1 VIIPLMAAKTSV
13 CWNPILYIV
22 MNPQVFHS
30 SFYSFFLLLC
40 LCCCCCNCNFLVFS
54 ITLFYFLLLFVYD
67 VFFVVG
73 GFSICFLLFI
83 FICCWCLLFLVI
95 AMNPMFL
102 FFPQISALLFDL
114 LLFLIFW
121 SSESHNSH

>member
-1 VIIPLMAAKTSV
+1 MAAKTSV

-30 SFYSFFLLLC
+30 SFYSFFCCFVYVVVVVIVISLYFLLFCSIFFCC
-40 LCCCCCNCNFLVFS
+40 LFMM
-54 ITLFYFLLLFVYD
+54 YFLLLVVFPFV
-67 VFFVVG
+67 FCCLFLFVVDV
-73 GFSICFLLFI
+73 CYFLLLQWI
-83 FICCWCLLFLVI
+83 
-95 AMNPMFL
+95 NPMFL